1 MEKPTLTVCVLAK
14 NEICA
19 LTMGC
24 LINASTNAEICKD
37 YNFCQQFAIGQSD
50 LPKVRSSQLSNW
62 YDTSRPKDLFMFLD
76 ADQTFLPTDILT
88 SLKLIKT
95 SDVVCGA
102 YAKKTG
108 GMTVQPKS
116 ITSFYRNKEGE
127 LRYGS
132 TGFMLI
138 TYEIAHKLALEMEKI
153 RIGIDSSAFPFFFE
167 RIVDETETNEKNL
180 WLSEDY
186 SFCWLVRNKGGRVYG
201 YISPSIGH
209 IVPIEKYIT
218 MPTSKK
224 WSNDSIVYYCHKTS
238 EKWSAKSLGKGI
250 GGSETAVIK
259 LSSYWAKSGYEVTV
273 FCNCDEPGV
282 YDGVV
287 YKHFNQF
294 NVMDEYNILV
304 IWRSLQLLLTNDISA
319 KKKFID
325 LHDIV
330 KEDELHESLPGMVD
344 GIFVKSRYHA
354 SMLRNVPEEK
364 IIVVPNG
371 GAEEY
376 TFLNTR
382 DKNYLIYASSYD
394 RGLFYMLKW
403 GWPRIKKACPDAYLK
418 IFYGW
423 NVFDTID
430 GNDITKQRFKAMM
443 KALMSQDGVEECGR
457 ISQINLAREKSKA
470 SVHYYVGD
478 FQEIDCISVRES
490 AYLGAIPVVSREAH
504 VFKEKEDYCILVDGD
519 PCIQETQERGAD
531 VIIELLKNPQLMEKR
546 RNSLHVPKESWQHV
560 ANRWLDVLKK

>member
-19 LTMGC
+19 LTIGC
-24 LINASTNAEICKD
+24 LINASTNTEITKK

-62 YDTSRPKDLFMFLD
+62 YDTSYPNDLFMFLD
-76 ADQTFLPTDILT
+76 ADQTFLPSDILN
-88 SLKLIKT
+88 SLKLIEKA
-95 SDVVCGA
+95 DVVCGA

-116 ITSFYRNKEGE
+116 VSSFYRNREGE

-132 TGFMLI
+132 TGFMMI
-138 TYEIAHKLALEMEKI
+138 RYEIVHNLVAHLEKI
-153 RIGIDSSAFPFFFE
+153 KIGLESYAYPLFFE
-167 RIVDETETNEKNL
+167 RVVEEKETNEKNL

-186 SFCWLVRNKGGRVYG
+186 SFCWLVRNYGGKVYG

-218 MPTSKK
+218 LPTSKK
-224 WSNDSIVYYCHKTS
+224 WPNDSIVYYCHKTS
-238 EKWSAKSLGKGI
+238 EKWSPNSIGKGI

-259 LSSYWAKSGYEVTV
+259 LCSYWAKAGYEVSV
-273 FCNCDEPGV
+273 FCNCDAPGV
-282 YDGVV
+282 YNGVV
-287 YKHFNQF
+287 YKNFDQF

-319 KKKFID
+319 RKKFID

-344 GIFVKSRYHA
+344 GFFVKSKYHA

-382 DKNYLIYASSYD
+382 DKNYVIYASSYD
-394 RGLFYMLKW
+394 RGLIYMLKW

-423 NVFDTID
+423 NGFDAVG
-430 GNDITKQRFKAMM
+430 GNDIAKQRFKAMM
-443 KALMSQDGVEECGR
+443 KSLMSQDGVEECGR
-457 ISQINLAREKSKA
+457 ISQTNLAREKSKA
-470 SVHYYVGD
+470 SIHYYVGD

-546 RNSLHVPKESWQHV
+546 RNSLHVPKESWEMV
-560 ANRWLDVLKK
+560 AERWLDVLKK

>member
-19 LTMGC
+19 LTIGC
-24 LINASTNAEICKD
+24 LINASTNVKICKE

-62 YDTSRPKDLFMFLD
+62 YDTSCPKDLFMFLD
-76 ADQTFLPTDILT
+76 ADQTFLPSDILT

-95 SDVVCGA
+95 ADVVCGA

-116 ITSFYRNKEGE
+116 ITSFYKNKEGE

-153 RIGIDSSAFPFFFE
+153 KIGIDSYAFPFFFE
-167 RIVDETETNEKNL
+167 RIVDEKETNEKNI

-186 SFCWLVRNKGGRVYG
+186 SFCWLVRNSGGRVYG

-224 WSNDSIVYYCHKTS
+224 WSKDSIVYYCHKTS

-259 LSSYWAKSGYEVTV
+259 LCSYWAKSGYEVTV
-273 FCNCDEPGV
+273 FCDCDEPGV

-330 KEDELHESLPGMVD
+330 KEDELHSSLPSMVD
-344 GIFVKSRYHA
+344 GFFVKSKYHA
-354 SMLRNVPEEK
+354 SMLHNVPDEK

-376 TFLNTR
+376 KVNETR
-382 DKNYLIYASSYD
+382 DQNYLIYSSSYD
-394 RGLFYMLKW
+394 RGLIYMLKW
-403 GWPRIKKACPDAYLK
+403 GWPRIKKACPEAYLK

-423 NVFDTID
+423 NGFDAVA
-430 GNDITKQRFKAMM
+430 GNDIAKHRFKVMM
-443 KALMSQDGVEECGR
+443 QGLMSQDGVEECGR
-457 ISQINLAREKSKA
+457 ISQTDLAIEKSKA
-470 SVHYYVGD
+470 SIHYYVGD

-490 AYLGAIPVVSREAH
+490 AYLGAIPVVSREVH

-531 VIIELLKNPQLMEKR
+531 MIIELLKNPEKR
-546 RNSLHVPKESWQHV
+546 RNSLRVPKESWEYV
-560 ANRWLDVLKK
+560 ANRWLEVLKK

>member
-76 ADQTFLPTDILT
+76 ADQTFLSADILT

-153 RIGIDSSAFPFFFE
+153 KIGIDSSAFPFFFE
-167 RIVDETETNEKNL
+167 RIVDEKETNEKNL

-330 KEDELHESLPGMVD
+330 KQDELHESLPGMVD

-354 SMLRNVPEEK
+354 SMIRNVPEEK

-430 GNDITKQRFKAMM
+430 GNELTKQKFKELM